1 MYVYAHSRRNG
12 FYTRNPKK
20 GNDLLRLDNLHP
32 QNGACRQKST
42 ILNSVTKKRKKKRR
56 RGQQEK

>member
-20 GNDLLRLDNLHP
+20 ENDLLRLDNLHP

-42 ILNSVTKKRKKKRR
+42 ILNSVTEKRR

>member
-1 MYVYAHSRRNG
+1 MYVYAHSRKNG

-20 GNDLLRLDNLHP
+20 KENDLLRLDNLHP
-32 QNGACRQKST
+32 QSGARRQKST
-42 ILNSVTKKRKKKRR
+42 ILNSVTEKRR

>member
-1 MYVYAHSRRNG
+1 MRIQRRNG

-42 ILNSVTKKRKKKRR
+42 ILNSDGDEDNKKMKVL
-56 RGQQEK
+56 